1 MSEFGFAW
9 QDPAWLL
16 LAVPATLLAALRLR
30 WRAAL
35 PLAAPPAAPTEPA
48 QVAARTVAWPRSWR
62 QRLVW
67 LPNLLTFAALLLA
80 VAAVARPVQ
89 RLPLPPERQGA
100 DLIVCLDTSS
110 SMAIADLGPGA
121 TGAELDRFTAA
132 REFATAFGRDNRH
145 DRVGAVVFAR
155 YADLVCPPTLD
166 RAVFAELLGR
176 TQLVTPDGP
185 EDATGFGAAVA
196 RAAEALARSSAAT
209 RAVILL
215 SDGDEN
221 VASVAAPQEI
231 APLHAGQ
238 WCQRLGV
245 RVYTVAVGKGRPA
258 PGGGQTPL
266 DTTALRELA
275 AASGGKHFVAAD
287 RAALAAVQQAI
298 ANHAKSAF
306 AEPRVL
312 VREWFDALLWGALV
326 AVGLAVLLR
335 SLGLEVRT

>member
-1 MSEFGFAW
+1 MSELGFAW

-16 LAVPATLLAALRLR
+16 LAVPATLLGALRLR

-132 REFATAFGRDNRH
+132 REFATAFGRDNQH

-176 TQLVTPDGP
+176 AQLVTPDGP

-209 RAVILL
+209 RAVLLL
-215 SDGDEN
+215 SD
-221 VASVAAPQEI
+221 
-231 APLHAGQ
+231 
-238 WCQRLGV
+238 
-245 RVYTVAVGKGRPA
+245 GKGRPA

>member
-16 LAVPATLLAALRLR
+16 LAVPVALLAARRLRL
-30 WRAAL
+30 RAAL
-35 PLAAPPAAPTEPA
+35 PLAAPPRPAPAEPIAAS
-48 QVAARTVAWPRSWR
+48 WPRSWR

-67 LPNLLTFAALLLA
+67 LPAALTMLGLLLA
-80 VAAVARPVQ
+80 VAAQARPVQ
-89 RLPLPPERQGA
+89 RLPLPPERLGA
-100 DLIVCLDTSS
+100 DLMVCLDTSS
-110 SMAIADLGPGA
+110 SMAIADLG
-121 TGAELDRFTAA
+121 TGEGGDAQDRFGAA
-132 REFATAFGRDNRH
+132 REFASAFGRDNQH

-155 YADLVCPPTLD
+155 YADLWCPPTLD
-166 RAVFAELLGR
+166 RAVFAELLAAAR
-176 TQLVTPDGP
+176 LVEPDGP

-196 RAAEALARSSAAT
+196 RAAEVLARSPAAT

-221 VASVAAPQEI
+221 VASAASPQEI

-238 WCQRLGV
+238 WCKELGV
-245 RVYTVAVGKGRPA
+245 KVFTVAVGKGRPQ
-258 PGGGQTPL
+258 PDGTSVPL

-298 ANHAKSAF
+298 ANLAKSAF

-312 VREWFDALLWGALV
+312 VREWFDAVLWAAL
-326 AVGLAVLLR
+326 AALALAWLLR
-335 SLGLEVRT
+335 RLGLEVST